1 MKKLVC
7 LLLVFVLIFAMAA
20 GAFAET
26 ATSPERGNT
35 DISPDDDS
43 KSPQT
48 GDSGAIYWVVAATVL
63 AVGAL
68 AFCGKK
74 LVDNK

>member
-1 MKKLVC
+1 MKRFVC
-7 LLLVFVLIFAMAA
+7 LLLILVLVFTLSV

-26 ATSPERGNT
+26 IISPEKGNT
-35 DISPDDDS
+35 DVSPDDDS

-48 GDSGAIYWVVAATVL
+48 GDTGAIYWVIAATVL